1 GIYRRTRIRA
11 WSSLLSVL
19 RTGTPPTATTP
30 STAGT
35 RRNRPPASR
44 CSTAQ
49 FNGLPLTFSGGNPN
63 ANGTLWHDRAVYHFL
78 TTPADRARYREVLLQ
93 AIRPG
98 SRIIMATF
106 ASDGPTHCSGLPAAG
121 YDSDGLV

>member
-1 GIYRRTRIRA
+1 
-11 WSSLLSVL
+11 
-19 RTGTPPTATTP
+19 
-30 STAGT
+30 
-35 RRNRPPASR
+35 
-44 CSTAQ
+44 
-49 FNGLPLTFSGGNPN
+49 LPLTFSGGNPN

-98 SRIIMATF
+98 SRIIIATF

-121 YDSDGLV
+121 YDSDGLVAALGVEGELLASSREVHHTPFGTNQPITWVALRRDR